1 MARPT
6 EFEPLTS
13 AFGGQRRGLT
23 AACAI
28 SLTSCPDREERTGV
42 RLEKERV
49 YGYSGGAKALPD
61 RPLAP
66 ASDAPIRGSR
76 R

>member
-1 MARPT
+1 MNADMRFAPCVS
-6 EFEPLTS
+6 PLTDPE
-13 AFGGQRRGLT
+13 GW
-23 AACAI
+23 
-28 SLTSCPDREERTGV
+28 PDRCLRDIVDVTSDSKERTGI
-42 RLEKERV
+42 RYEKERV